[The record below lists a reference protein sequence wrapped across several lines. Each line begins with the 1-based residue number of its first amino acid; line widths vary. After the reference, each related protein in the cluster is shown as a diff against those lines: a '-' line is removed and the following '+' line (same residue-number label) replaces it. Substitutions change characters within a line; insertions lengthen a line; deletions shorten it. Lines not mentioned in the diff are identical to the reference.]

1 MLIKVDVVQTPAMHL
16 AVVEV
21 MVILEKE
28 QLLPDSVV
36 IEEVFKVEDK
46 VEGFIIC
53 LDVDVAEK
61 EDGNVGDVSD
71 MLDLDDDANEK
82 DGTDDGTDD
91 NTVTKDDD
99 EDDND
104 L

>member
-1 MLIKVDVVQTPAMHL
+1 MVQTPAMHL

-21 MVILEKE
+21 IVILEKE

-36 IEEVFKVEDK
+36 IEEVFKVEDR
-46 VEGFIIC
+46 VEGFNIC
-53 LDVDVAEK
+53 LDFDVAEK
-61 EDGNVGDVSD
+61 EDGNVGDASD